1 MAELTKKE
9 EIAARVAAGVFASG
23 HVIGDDYNNGVPD
36 FRQIASDSLMMAEA
50 ILEEAKRRQES

>member
-9 EIAARVAAGVFASG
+9 EIAAKVAAGIFASG
-23 HVIGDDYNNGVPD
+23 YNQGAPD
-36 FRQIASDSLMMAEA
+36 FRQIASDSLTMAEA